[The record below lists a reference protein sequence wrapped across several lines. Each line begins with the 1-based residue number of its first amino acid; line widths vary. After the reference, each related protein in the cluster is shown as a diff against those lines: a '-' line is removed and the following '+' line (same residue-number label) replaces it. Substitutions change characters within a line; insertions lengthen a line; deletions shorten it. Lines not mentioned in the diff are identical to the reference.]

1 MKSLSLS
8 TLHSPLSTLFIVW
21 MTLLMTSCI
30 REEESMPYP
39 EPANSVQ
46 NGYIKI
52 HLNTPDL
59 QMPTSKSFG
68 TRAMSAQA
76 ERAIDAKMLS
86 VIVFSCVDNGGGHI
100 TETFDYVATVKGGV
114 VYDEMDVNKAIVV
127 AELMKSNTANDY
139 YRIVVIANHV
149 LSNVNPVRNVTTKKD
164 LLKQLTYPVP
174 EKWNAAFF
182 PMWGESRP
190 IVISDN
196 MPSPTINLCRA
207 LAGIDVGLNFKS
219 DNGKLTDQAY
229 GISGFKLAEVLVYR
243 TYDKGYVAPPIGDTS
258 ETPSVPSDALRHGD
272 DSPLDYIIP
281 NVGGVDVYAREIY
294 VPEADLP
301 LAPANDN
308 IHCIVIGGYYQNSAV
323 VSYYR
328 LDFAKETTSGE
339 RIYLPLLR
347 NHRYVFNIIQVH
359 GPGFSSA
366 MSALASMPTTGNV
379 DYDLVVWDATIHE
392 MGTQGKYYFGIDNRD
407 LLAEAPSTNAEPN
420 NKFTVKYQT
429 NYPLSVSDPL
439 RFAWASVINDPFS
452 SQIFEAQW
460 QPTGKNI
467 LITVLKDNLTHTLLT
482 DTLYVFAGP
491 FVKKIV
497 VRQKYFEV
505 NFTVDCSS
513 IVVKGL
519 FKRGITLN
527 PSEHYITLSI
537 IADNRGMQGRS
548 FIIETTDPYNH
559 GIRFRA
565 EDSFDFTGIPDGEPL
580 RIDNIRL
587 AGSGTLQANARI
599 RKFSL
604 PLISSSPTALSCSA
618 TIQMVIPHM
627 NIIVLADPA
636 VTYGYSIANKSG
648 GAGKIF
654 NSPNN
659 FGPNENS
666 MLKVEGF
673 SYIESSTDRI
683 VTFQN
688 ELYKWLTGIG
698 NDGKIADI
706 VYVADYTA
714 FTNSTTVNLLIDYM
728 DKGGVVVI
736 FNEENTVTNFINAAF
751 GVNTITA
758 TDHGKGGSVYP
769 FPANPNIGLNTNDV
783 QEALRRYENDPIM
796 NGSFGDVRDK
806 QWGADINRSVTLSG
820 LPQSPDLAIYSYQA
834 DLATNNPAVNINN
847 VTGFKYES
855 ENRNMVWFGDA
866 GFMTSY
872 NGALSIYNNAC
883 PLSWNT
889 VTLFPEPKYE
899 YGHNIQMPVYNSV
912 VFCNIMAWAI
922 EKSDSLR
929 EKREEREINN

>member
-1 MKSLSLS
+1 
-8 TLHSPLSTLFIVW
+8 
-21 MTLLMTSCI
+21 
-30 REEESMPYP
+30 
-39 EPANSVQ
+39 
-46 NGYIKI
+46 
-52 HLNTPDL
+52 
-59 QMPTSKSFG
+59 
-68 TRAMSAQA
+68 MSAQA
-76 ERAIDAKMLS
+76 ERAIDAKALS
-86 VIVFSCVDNGGGHI
+86 VIVFSCVDDGDGNI

-114 VYDEMDVNKAIVV
+114 VYNEMDVNKATVV
-127 AELMKSNTANDY
+127 AELMKSSTANDY

-243 TYDKGYVAPPIGDTS
+243 TYDKGYVAPIGDTS

-392 MGTQGKYYFGIDNRD
+392 METQGKYYFGIDNRD

-439 RFAWASVINDPFS
+439 RFAWASVVNDPFS

-482 DTLYVFAGP
+482 DTLYVYAGS

-497 VRQKYFEV
+497 VQQKCYDV
-505 NFTVDCSS
+505 KYTVDCSS
-513 IVVKGL
+513 IVVKGTY
-519 FKRGITLN
+519 KRGITLS

-565 EDSFDFTGIPDGEPL
+565 EDSFDFTGIPEGEPL
-580 RIDNIRL
+580 RINNIRL
-587 AGSGTLQANARI
+587 NGSGTLQSNALMRT
-599 RKFSL
+599 FSL
-604 PLISSSPTALSCSA
+604 PIISDSPLHSSCKANIRL
-618 TIQMVIPHM
+618 VIPHM
-627 NIIVLADPA
+627 HIVVLADPGIDF
-636 VTYGYSIANKSG
+636 GYSIANISG
-648 GAGKIF
+648 GSGKIF

-666 MLKVEGF
+666 ILMVEGF
-673 SYIESSTDRI
+673 TYISSPSDNI
-683 VTFQN
+683 VTFTGD
-688 ELYKWLTGIG
+688 LHKWITGIG

-706 VYVADYTA
+706 VYMADYTL
-714 FTNSTTVNLLIDYM
+714 FMNNTTVNLLVDYM

-736 FNEENTVTNFINAAF
+736 FNEESTVTNFINAAL
-751 GVNTITA
+751 GVNTITV
-758 TDHGKGGSVYP
+758 TEHGRGGSVYP
-769 FPANPNIGLNTNDV
+769 FPANPVFGLDTNGV
-783 QEALRRYENDPIM
+783 QEVLRQFEGDPIM
-796 NGSFGDVRDK
+796 NGPFGDVRDK
-806 QWGADINRSVTLSG
+806 QWGADINRTVTLSG
-820 LPQSPDLAIYSYQA
+820 LPQSPNLAVYSYEA
-834 DLATNNPAVNINN
+834 DISTNNPAMNINN

-872 NGALSIYNNAC
+872 NGALSNYNNSC
-883 PLSWNT
+883 PLGWNT
-889 VTLFPEPKYE
+889 VTLFPEPKSG
-899 YGHNIQMPVYNSV
+899 YGHTNRWPVYNSI

-922 EKSDSLR
+922 ELSDSLR
-929 EKREEREINN
+929 EKREQREINN